1 MYLKIVFFSKTE
13 FYSSFKNEV
22 TSDEEYKNMK
32 KFWPFLLLKKIS
44 KLSDIYNFQDAIIIC
59 EFFENR
65 AKEMTKNFSYNS
77 QKCTSTSSL
86 SGCIHQCLPR
96 AIILFQ
102 KHKRLSVDLTA

>member
-1 MYLKIVFFSKTE
+1 MIFFSKTE

-44 KLSDIYNFQDAIIIC
+44 KLSDIYNFQDTIIIC

-65 AKEMTKNFSYNS
+65 AKEMTKKFSYNS

-86 SGCIHQCLPR
+86 YSPIFAKGNYFIPKTQTFISGFNC
-96 AIILFQ
+96 
-102 KHKRLSVDLTA
+102 VNT